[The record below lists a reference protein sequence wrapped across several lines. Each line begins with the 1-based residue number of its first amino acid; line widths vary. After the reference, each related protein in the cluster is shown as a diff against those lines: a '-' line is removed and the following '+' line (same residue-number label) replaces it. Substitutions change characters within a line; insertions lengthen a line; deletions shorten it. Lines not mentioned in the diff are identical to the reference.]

1 MYKSIVARTLAQ
13 SARISLNSKGLNMGR
28 PKKTAENPRK
38 KKNDEVTAAA
48 LATRRIDALELRI
61 AGASYRA
68 IADRL
73 KVSPATAMLDV
84 KAALEELADKEGE
97 RAAELRGLELH
108 RLDLLMVHGFA
119 VLQSKGVTDT
129 IKLKAIDRLVR
140 ITGERSKLLGLY
152 MPQRIEHSG
161 AVDFTAFLRE
171 LEADDN
177 DA

>member
-1 MYKSIVARTLAQ
+1 
-13 SARISLNSKGLNMGR
+13 LNNKRLNMGR
-28 PKKTAENPRK
+28 PKKLNEHPQK
-38 KKNDEVTAAA
+38 KKKDEVEAAVISK
-48 LATRRIDALELRI
+48 RRQDALDLRI

-73 KVSPATAMLDV
+73 KVSPGTAMTDV

-119 VLQSKGVTDT
+119 VLQSKGATDGM
-129 IKLKAIDRLVR
+129 KLKAIDRLVR
-140 ITGERSKLLGLY
+140 ITGERAKMLGLY

-171 LEADDN
+171 LEDDGD